1 MSPDAALVV
10 VGAERGIQRMTR
22 EHVGLACALRI
33 PFLVVMTKVD
43 MAPPDVLKE
52 SQVMLK
58 RLLNRA
64 GRKAFMVRGAADVE
78 GALKCMDAGQ
88 TAFAPVFEVS
98 CVTGDNMDSLRLFV
112 RRLTVSRAQLVL
124 PVEEERK
131 EDVAEPGHD
140 QRDESEVRDE
150 GEDKGKQLKVR
161 FSPVAQAGDGADAA
175 LLVPAGPLNVL
186 IDDSFAPPGVGIV
199 IGGTVRLGGACV
211 GQRLFVG
218 PSKNGEWIAVSV
230 KSIFRQCVPSK
241 AAYCGQHATFALKS
255 LNSKIALRRDMFR
268 KGMVAVN
275 EASLEAAKRQTV
287 FEFGAVVR
295 VLHHA
300 TTIEKGYS
308 PYIHVAGARESAKIV
323 EIRDI
328 KTNEETTAR
337 TGSEVFIRFRFLYY
351 AQYLELGCPLI
362 FREGDAKGCGRVTA
376 LFDADGNQL
385 EPAK

>member
-1 MSPDAALVV
+1 
-10 VGAERGIQRMTR
+10 
-22 EHVGLACALRI
+22 VGLACALRI
-33 PFLVVMTKVD
+33 PFIVVMTKVD

-52 SQVMLK
+52 SQMMLK

-64 GRKAFMVRGAADVE
+64 GRKAFMVREAADVE
-78 GALKCMDAGQ
+78 GALKCMDTGQ

-98 CVTGDNMDSLRLFV
+98 CVTGQNMDNLRLFV
-112 RRLTVSRAQLVL
+112 RRLTVSRAQLVYPL
-124 PVEEERK
+124 EEERK
-131 EDVAEPGHD
+131 EDVASG
-140 QRDESEVRDE
+140 RDESEVRDNCDGDDE
-150 GEDKGKQLKVR
+150 ARCSEKLHKMR
-161 FSPVAQAGDGADAA
+161 ISPIAQAGDGADTAQ
-175 LLVPAGPLNVL
+175 LVPAGPLNVL
-186 IDDSFAPPGVGIV
+186 IDDSFAPPGVGVV
-199 IGGTVRLGGACV
+199 IGGTVRQGGACV

-255 LNSKIALRRDMFR
+255 LNSKVTLRRDMFR

-308 PYIHVAGARESAKIV
+308 PFIHVAGARESAKIM

-351 AQYLELGCPLI
+351 AQYLEISCPLI

-376 LFDADGNQL
+376 LFDADGNQI
-385 EPAK
+385 ESAK